1 MLYEYAVEPEC
12 ISRWDAF
19 SYLTEK
25 FGIPTGRLISDF
37 PSGWIEAVDGLCKEF
52 TFMQRQVM
60 IDELARLSRQAL
72 ISSGRSFDDN
82 KPWKQNAL
90 EQYQQHAFRAVIAAQ
105 NNSEPPYV
113 LAADNIRNRLE
124 DNNPLWNIPREDA
137 LPRTVD
143 ALGNAISLLLQMSKH
158 IVFVDYKFSPFEERW
173 KKTLAHFIKITIS
186 GRTDIPSFEYHVKID
201 DDEYMK
207 EEDERQAEFLEDC
220 NKNLSNL
227 IPVNIQLRI
236 VRWDVKAGIEGGEG
250 MHARYVLTERGG
262 VKIDWGLDAGRRGQ
276 TTDVSLMDDH
286 LWKKRYGMFNEKA
299 TVLEL
304 VDHVSIVGTK
314 E

>member
-12 ISRWDAF
+12 ISKWDAF

-25 FGIPTGRLISDF
+25 FGIPTGRLISDY
-37 PSGWIEAVDGLCKEF
+37 PSGWIEAVDSLCKEF
-52 TFMQRQVM
+52 TFRQRQVM

-90 EQYQQHAFRAVIAAQ
+90 EQYVRRAFRAVIATH

-124 DNNPLWNIPREDA
+124 DSNPLWNIPREDA

-143 ALGNAISLLLQMSKH
+143 ALGNAIILLLQMSKH
-158 IVFVDYKFSPFEERW
+158 IFFVDYKFSPFEERW
-173 KKTLAHFIKITIS
+173 KKTLAHFIKIAVS
-186 GRTDIPSFEYHVKID
+186 GRADIPSFEYHVKID

-207 EEDERQAEFLEDC
+207 DEDERQAEFLEDC

-236 VRWDVKAGIEGGEG
+236 VRWDVKAGLDGGEG
-250 MHARYVLTERGG
+250 MHARYVLTEKGG
-262 VKIDWGLDAGRRGQ
+262 VKIDWGLDAGKRGQ

-299 TVLEL
+299 KVLEF
-304 VDHVSIVGTK
+304 VDAITVCGRG
-314 E
+314 